1 MCQLQGQPVGE
12 YCSNC
17 RSCKEYLSV
26 CIPTVGYGGYISAE
40 CDFSFCEY
48 CPSYSECEDIWGKG
62 VDDMKLVNYESKTL
76 IYQNVRSNS
85 QRTPSGFTRTQFLIL
100 CRLIKQKHI
109 TRQFFNF
116 LLIELYGF
124 SDWKL
129 LNYEQMYELIHILT
143 FWDYEKERLI
153 RHE

>member
-1 MCQLQGQPVGE
+1 
-12 YCSNC
+12 
-17 RSCKEYLSV
+17 
-26 CIPTVGYGGYISAE
+26 
-40 CDFSFCEY
+40 
-48 CPSYSECEDIWGKG
+48 
-62 VDDMKLVNYESKTL
+62 MKLVNYESRTL

-124 SDWKL
+124 SDWKS

-153 RHE
+153 KHE